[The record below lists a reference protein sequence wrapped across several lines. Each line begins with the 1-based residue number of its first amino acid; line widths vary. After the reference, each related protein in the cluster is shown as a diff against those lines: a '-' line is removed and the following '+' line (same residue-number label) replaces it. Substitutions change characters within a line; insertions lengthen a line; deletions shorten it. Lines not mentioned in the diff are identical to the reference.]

1 MESLVN
7 YESDD
12 GDKKYKKR
20 KVHSK
25 VNRVDNIHARARVCV
40 YIAQIN

>member
-12 GDKKYKKR
+12 GDKKFKKK

-25 VNRVDNIHARARVCV
+25 VNRVG
-40 YIAQIN
+40 

>member
-12 GDKKYKKR
+12 GDTKSAKKG
-20 KVHSK
+20 HSR
-25 VNRVDNIHARARVCV
+25 VNTLLQKQGN
-40 YIAQIN
+40 YYN

>member
-12 GDKKYKKR
+12 GDKKYKKK
-20 KVHSK
+20 KVQSK
-25 VNRVDNIHARARVCV
+25 VNRIE
-40 YIAQIN
+40 